1 MRNGTVDPLQSV
13 AAQFLRAL
21 ARRGVEHVFTNAGT
35 DTAPIIES
43 MVAMRATGELAA
55 IPKFVTVP
63 HENLAMAMAHG
74 YYRTCGKPPAVMV
87 HVSVGT
93 GNTLNGVMN
102 ATRDHIPLLLLAG
115 RTPITQQGSFASRS
129 SPIHWGQENFDQ
141 AAMVREF
148 MKWDFELRAGMPVDQ
163 VVGRA
168 VDIAMSE
175 PRGPVYL
182 TLPREVLA
190 AVGDGGAPLPLPVV
204 HAPQPDSAGID
215 QLADW
220 IAAARNPLI
229 VTTHLGR
236 DIGAVPQ
243 LAALAQ
249 RFAIPVLQAAARYV
263 NLPDAHPLNLGHRAP
278 DWLRNADLVVVID
291 AEVPWIP
298 RAGGPSGGAKFAHLG
313 FDPLCARYP
322 FRSFPAD
329 LLIAGSTS
337 AGLRL
342 LSEALSKREISANV
356 LERRREAVRAHRDA
370 QIAAREKMLTT
381 ASAASPI
388 APAWLAK
395 CVSEVVDEDTILIN
409 ELGLNVEGLTLS
421 QPGSY
426 MGGNPAGGLGFGLGA
441 ALGAKLAAPHRLVI
455 TATGDGSY
463 MFGNPTPFHWVARAA
478 QLPVLTIIANNSSWH
493 AVEAAT
499 RGTYPGGHAVAAGD
513 MPLVSL
519 APSPEYCKVAEACDA
534 YAQRVDD
541 PRELPSALQAAVRRV
556 RGGQQAL
563 LDVRTRPGRD

>member
-1 MRNGTVDPLQSV
+1 LGNVDPLQSV
-13 AAQFLRAL
+13 AAEFLRTL

-43 MVAMRATGELAA
+43 MVAMRAAGELVRVPQF
-55 IPKFVTVP
+55 ITVP
-63 HENLAMAMAHG
+63 HENLAVAMAHG
-74 YYRTCGKPPAVMV
+74 YYRTGGKPPAVMV

-102 ATRDHIPLLLLAG
+102 AARDHIPLLLLAG
-115 RTPITQQGSFASRS
+115 RTPLTQEGSFASRS

-168 VDIAMSE
+168 LDLAMSE

-190 AVGDGGAPLPLPVV
+190 SASNDGAQFPLPAI
-204 HAPQPDSAGID
+204 HAPQPDPAGIE
-215 QLADW
+215 QLAGW
-220 IAAARNPLI
+220 VAGARNPLI
-229 VTTHLGR
+229 VTTYVGR
-236 DIGAVPQ
+236 DVHAVPQ
-243 LAALAQ
+243 LAALAE

-278 DWLRNADLVVVID
+278 DWLRDADLVIVID

-298 RAGGPSGGAKFAHLG
+298 RAGGPSREAKVAHLG

-329 LLIAGSTS
+329 LLIAGSTRV
-337 AGLRL
+337 GLRL
-342 LSEALSKREISANV
+342 LSEALSRRELSPDAV
-356 LERRREAVRAHRDA
+356 QRRREGVRAHREM
-370 QIAAREKMLTT
+370 QSAAREKILKT
-381 ASAASPI
+381 ASTARPI
-388 APAWLAK
+388 VPTWLAH
-395 CVSEVVDEDTILIN
+395 CVSEIVDEGTILIN
-409 ELGLNVEGLTLS
+409 ELGWNLDGLTLS
-421 QPGSY
+421 QPGTY
-426 MGGNPAGGLGFGLGA
+426 MGINPAGGLGFGLGA
-441 ALGAKLAAPHRLVI
+441 AVGAKLAAPDRLII

-493 AVEAAT
+493 AVEVAT
-499 RGTYPGGHAVAAGD
+499 RGTYPNGQAAAAGD

-534 YAQRVDD
+534 FAQRVDD
-541 PRELPSALQAAVRRV
+541 PQELPAALRTAVQRV

-563 LDVRTRPGRD
+563 LDVRMRPGRD